1 MQQDLWRIY
10 REPRNRRQHT
20 FVEEKLGRLL
30 KPYTQWLHGRGRFIF
45 ILDVDGGKDVG
56 RAATR
61 LISVAIYEFRKF

>member
-1 MQQDLWRIY
+1 
-10 REPRNRRQHT
+10 
-20 FVEEKLGRLL
+20 V
-30 KPYTQWLHGRGRFIF
+30 RFIF